1 MTDVMLLYMAP
12 GRWPVQHLRP
22 YVAYLDKQTGKA
34 KDWFFDG
41 WLFLMYGGAPSKQA
55 YINGAT
61 HKADWMFFLDLLF
74 KPGLHLDALDK
85 CVAQVGRE
93 LGEPDKVYPVII
105 MIPYPST
112 KQTNFGDVDG
122 DGRSENLSEPTDR
135 RKVVQWFVDETL
147 ARWRKRS
154 YPHLKLWGFYWMN
167 EGIADRDTAIVR
179 QTCDYVHERGFRMH
193 WIPWYVAP
201 GYDRW
206 RALGL
211 DFVVMQPNFAF
222 LQPKRGLR
230 VPNDDRLS
238 DNANR
243 ARAAGLGV
251 EMELNGRETTQW
263 QSRWNLQQYLN
274 HGTDELDGY
283 MNAAARAWYQGYD
296 SVRKLYESDDPQ
308 CNRLYDD
315 IYRFHKGAYQRRRV
329 SLADG
334 RPSTVECDGKRMD
347 GAKLTDGLWVTRGDR
362 MDRVIEVRGKHA
374 TVRLDLGT
382 EQLVEDVRVHLVGGD
397 FPSRVRVHTARA
409 SGPLRVAGGSDQM
422 PALKAGDW
430 TAGFVPVAFAPRV
443 ARYVEVE
450 LVAREPVT
458 LRIDE
463 IALPPAANALMGAR
477 SECAGQVVR
486 GDASALTDGQCPG
499 PGVRW
504 RGTGEVRFKLGELAF
519 ARRVR
524 AHVPSQGVRAQ
535 AAVGDAVFPMRRAG
549 DWLEA
554 DLGLLA
560 VANLTLTLQGAG
572 EFSCDEVQLLPAANI
587 AVGKPY
593 TLDPGFDPTYPDSG
607 GELTDGV
614 LCASGFGDGRTV
626 GWASPARRAKVT
638 VDLGEAQ
645 PVDAVRIHA
654 EGGGYGGV
662 NFPHQVEVSVS
673 TNGASWERVAAG
685 APKPEATASREL
697 GGARMELGWQ
707 TMRFPAV
714 DARWVAVSVQ
724 TRGWAMLSEIE
735 VLNHGA
741 NVARG
746 ASYALQ
752 PPPTSTTKYADN
764 SGALTDGSHSAGMG
778 WKGCVGW
785 HKADP
790 TITVDLQSVR
800 DVGALAVRLIG
811 GGAGGV
817 WFPKR
822 VEFSVSA
829 DGKSWAALGA
839 ATDRPAEPGA
849 TATPGRM
856 GVVLPAATR
865 ARYVRARLVRQGWV
879 MPDEIEV
886 YAARP

>member
-12 GRWPVQHLRP
+12 GRWPAQHMRP
-22 YVAYLDKQTGKA
+22 YVAHLDKHTGKA

-61 HKADWMFFLDLLF
+61 NKADWTFFLDLLY
-74 KPGLHLDALDK
+74 KPRFNLDALNK
-85 CVAQVGRE
+85 CIAQVGRD
-93 LGEPDKVYPVII
+93 LGERDKVYPVII

-112 KQTNFGDVDG
+112 KQRNFGDVDG
-122 DGRSENLSEPTDR
+122 DGRSEDLSAPADR

-147 ARWRKRS
+147 ARRRRRS

-167 EGIADRDTAIVR
+167 EGIGARDERIVR
-179 QTCDYVHERGFRMH
+179 ETADYVHRRGVRMH
-193 WIPWYVAP
+193 WIPWYAAP

-222 LQPKRGLR
+222 LQPKHGLKL
-230 VPNDDRLS
+230 PNDDRLS

-251 EMELNGRETTQW
+251 EMEMNGRETTQW

-274 HGTDELDGY
+274 HGVDELDGY
-283 MNAAARAWYQGYD
+283 MKGAARAWYQSYD
-296 SVRKLYESDDPQ
+296 SVRKLYESDNPQ

-315 IYRFHKGAYQRRRV
+315 IYRFHKGVYQRRRL

-334 RPSTVECDGKRMD
+334 CACTVECDGRRMD
-347 GAKLTDGLWVTRGDR
+347 GAKLIDGLWVTRGER
-362 MDRVIEVRGKHA
+362 MGRVIEVRGKH
-374 TVRLDLGT
+374 VVIKLDLGT
-382 EQLVEDVRVHLVGGD
+382 DQLVDDVRIHLVGGD
-397 FPSRVRVHTARA
+397 FPSHVRVRTARA
-409 SGPLRVAGGSDQM
+409 VGPLREAGGSEQV
-422 PALKAGDW
+422 PAFKAGDW
-430 TAGFVPVAFAPRV
+430 TVGFASVAFAPRV

-450 LVAREPVT
+450 LAARTSVA
-458 LRIDE
+458 LRVDE
-463 IALPPAANALMGAR
+463 VVLPPAEHALMDAQCE
-477 SECAGQVVR
+477 SPGQIPR
-486 GDASALTDGQCPG
+486 GDIGALTDGRCPG

-504 RGTGEVRFKLGELAF
+504 RGKGEVRFKLRESVF
-519 ARRVR
+519 ARMVRVHAPGR
-524 AHVPSQGVRAQ
+524 GVRAQ
-535 AAVGDAVFPMRRAG
+535 AVVGKAAFSMLRAG

-560 VANLTLTLQGAG
+560 VTNLALALQGMR
-572 EFSCDEVQLLPAANI
+572 EFCCDEVQLLPAVSI

-593 TLDPGFDPTYPDSG
+593 TLAPGFKPTYPDAG

-614 LCASGFGDGRTV
+614 LCAAGFGDGRTV
-626 GWASPARRAKVT
+626 GWVSSARRPKVT
-638 VDLGEAQ
+638 IDLGGAQ

-654 EGGGYGGV
+654 EGGGYGWV
-662 NFPHQVEVSVS
+662 NFPHRVEVSVS
-673 TNGASWERVAAG
+673 IDGTSWERVAAG
-685 APKPEATASREL
+685 APKPDLTASRVQ

-707 TMRFPAV
+707 TMRFPSV

-735 VLNHGA
+735 VLNHGT

-752 PPPTSTTKYADN
+752 PPPSSTTKYADN
-764 SGALTDGSHSAGMG
+764 SGVLTDGSHSPGMG

-785 HKADP
+785 CEAEP
-790 TITVDLQSVR
+790 TITVDLQSEC

-822 VEFSVSA
+822 VEFSVSS
-829 DGKSWAALGA
+829 DGKSWIGVGA
-839 ATDRPAEPGA
+839 ATTRPAESGTSA
-849 TATPGRM
+849 IPGRM
-856 GVVLPAATR
+856 GIMLSAATR
-865 ARYVRARLVRQGWV
+865 ARYVRARLVRKGWV

-886 YAARP
+886 YPAPR